1 MKKQKEVSTLE
12 EEVLEPANTID
23 LNYCHD
29 FASEC
34 DTKSEDT
41 VKEYIYPR
49 LEKLINDGY
58 HVISSILSHPNVV
71 IKSMSFALL
80 DEERSFPKQFKVKLV
95 DEPQSPIS
103 IHDPNGALLPVDKRG
118 KVLAAKVGMNGDGK
132 RISPE
137 NMERQYN
144 AAMFNSNLKKA
155 RAQYGYKMAPYI
167 SVEIGKTPVSLSK
180 ADAIAVLQTYGIG
193 VGKKE
198 KNWLVEELP
207 I

>member
-41 VKEYIYPR
+41 VKEYINPR

-58 HVISSILSHPNVV
+58 HVISSILSHPSVV
-71 IKSMSFALL
+71 IKSISFALL
-80 DEERSFPKQFKVKLV
+80 EQERTFPKQFKVKLV
-95 DEPQSPIS
+95 DEPQNPIS
-103 IHDPNGALLPVDKRG
+103 IHDPNGALLPLDKRG
-118 KVLAAKVGMNGDGK
+118 KVLAAKVATNGEGK

-137 NMERQYN
+137 RMEQEYS
-144 AAMFNSNLKKA
+144 AAMFNANIKKA
-155 RAQYGYKMAPYI
+155 KMQYGFKMAPYI
-167 SVEIGKTPVSLSK
+167 SVEIGKTPVSLSR
-180 ADAIAVLQTYGIG
+180 ADAIAVLQTYGVG

>member
-58 HVISSILSHPNVV
+58 HVISSILSHPSVV
-71 IKSMSFALL
+71 IKSISFALL
-80 DEERSFPKQFKVKLV
+80 EQERSFPKQFKVKLV
-95 DEPQSPIS
+95 DEPQNPIS
-103 IHDPNGALLPVDKRG
+103 IHDPNGALLPLDKRG
-118 KVLAAKVGMNGDGK
+118 KVLAAKVSTNGEGK

-137 NMERQYN
+137 RMEQEYS
-144 AAMFNSNLKKA
+144 AAMFNANIKKA
-155 RAQYGYKMAPYI
+155 KMQYGFKMAPYI
-167 SVEIGKTPVSLSK
+167 SVEIGKTPVSLSR
-180 ADAIAVLQTYGIG
+180 ADAIAVLQTYGVG